1 MRDREG
7 VTSSRSEPNIH
18 LAFSPDSD
26 DIFMFWAL
34 LEGKVDTEGLSFAAE
49 RADTETL
56 NLRAESASPRERTDV
71 VAVSIAQYARVA
83 RDHLLLPHGMSV
95 GRGYGPVLVAPK
107 EKAAPLASFAG
118 KRIGVPGLR
127 TTAYLVLRLLLPD
140 FEAVVVPIAPYA
152 RAFEEL
158 RAGTIDAALLIHEG
172 RLFYEREGTAKV
184 VDIGEAWAKETGGL
198 PLPLGGNAIRRDLG
212 AELVERVSRVC
223 RSSIRWAIDHAEE
236 VTRAL
241 LAAETRADVGLDKA
255 SLDRYLAMYA
265 NADTLDAP
273 ADVRKAIDVLF
284 ERGRAA
290 GLLPADARADFAP

>member
-1 MRDREG
+1 MS
-7 VTSSRSEPNIH
+7 VTERLR

-34 LEGKVDTEGLSFAAE
+34 LNGKVDADGATFDAE

-56 NLRAESASPRERTDV
+56 NARAEKGDVDV

-83 RDHLLLPHGMSV
+83 KDYLLLPHGMSV
-95 GRGYGPVLVAPK
+95 GRGYGPVLVAN
-107 EKAAPLASFAG
+107 EARDLASLAG

-127 TTAYLVLRLLLPD
+127 TTAYLVLRLLLRD
-140 FEAVVVPIAPYA
+140 FEAVVVPIAPYSA
-152 RAFEEL
+152 AFSAL
-158 RAGTIDAALLIHEG
+158 REGKIDAALLIHEG
-172 RLFYEREGTAKV
+172 RLFYEREGTKKV

-198 PLPLGGNAIRRDLG
+198 PLPLGGNAIRRALG
-212 AELVERVSRVC
+212 EERVAKVSDVC
-223 RSSIRWAIDHAEE
+223 RASIRWAIDHADE

-241 LAAETRADVGLDKA
+241 LAEEKRADLALDRA

-273 ADVRKAIDVLF
+273 ADVRKAIDELFRRGAEAGVL
-284 ERGRAA
+284 
-290 GLLPADARADFAP
+290 PKDSRADFAP

>member
-1 MRDREG
+1 MNTTSSFDRE
-7 VTSSRSEPNIH
+7 RRLN

-26 DIFMFWAL
+26 DIFMFWPL
-34 LEGKVDTEGLSFAAE
+34 LEGKVDTEGLAFTAE

-56 NLRAESASPRERTDV
+56 NRRAEGSDETGNRADV

-95 GRGYGPVLVAPK
+95 GRRYGPVLVAPK
-107 EKAAPLASFAG
+107 GKAMPLASFAG

-127 TTAYLVLRLLLPD
+127 TTAYLVLRLLLPE
-140 FEAVVVPIAPYA
+140 FEPVVVPIAPYA
-152 RAFEEL
+152 RAFEQL
-158 RAGTIDAALLIHEG
+158 HAGSIDAALLIHEG
-172 RLFYEREGTAKV
+172 RLFYEREGTEKV
-184 VDIGEAWAKETGGL
+184 VDIGEAWAKKTGGL

-212 AELVERVSRVC
+212 TDLVERVSRVC
-223 RSSIRWAIDHAEE
+223 RASIRWAADHAEE

-265 NADTLDAP
+265 NDDTLDAP
-273 ADVRKAIDVLF
+273 ADVRRAIDELF
-284 ERGRAA
+284 ARGAKA